1 MMSRLAVA
9 EKLSARNVCRAD
21 GCGEKRW
28 GGASLTPRVLNSLQ
42 TALYL

>member
-9 EKLSARNVCRAD
+9 EKLSARNVCRAG
-21 GCGEKRW
+21 GCSEKVQ
-28 GGASLTPRVLNSLQ
+28 GVFLIHRVLNSLQ